1 MPPPGRCPGD
11 ILGRCVG
18 SHRPRRQEP
27 SFDRTGFL
35 SARQVIHRLAVRR
48 HERIE
53 IDQMA
58 HPVGK
63 PVGDARRHHA
73 AVTVTNE
80 DHVPPIL
87 VFEHCSHVLD
97 MGLEIDHRMRE
108 MGALAEA
115 CVGGGDE
122 LVAGGPQQWPHL
134 LPRPASAPGAMA
146 NHVNRHVVS
155 LVG

>member
-1 MPPPGRCPGD
+1 
-11 ILGRCVG
+11 
-18 SHRPRRQEP
+18 
-27 SFDRTGFL
+27 
-35 SARQVIHRLAVRR
+35 
-48 HERIE
+48 
-53 IDQMA
+53 MA

-115 CVGGGDE
+115 CVGGG
-122 LVAGGPQQWPHL
+122 LRAAAGGRSNGLIFFHAQPPPQVPWQIT
-134 LPRPASAPGAMA
+134 
-146 NHVNRHVVS
+146 
-155 LVG
+155 